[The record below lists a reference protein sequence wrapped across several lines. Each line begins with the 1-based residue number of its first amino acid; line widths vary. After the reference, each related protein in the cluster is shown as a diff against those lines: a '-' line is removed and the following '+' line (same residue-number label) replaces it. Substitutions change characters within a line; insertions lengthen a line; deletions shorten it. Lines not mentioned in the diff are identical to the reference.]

1 MRNYALLF
9 LFIVFWGCADNIEN
23 LSCDNSL
30 RVELKN
36 FADENWSLNNWV
48 INRFALPTHMH
59 ESMGWNNFNEL
70 TTLSGTRDLTLVAS
84 SELAAELNITL
95 VSSDS
100 LEPHPYWFFNG
111 DVSILRDSMFYI
123 NIGKYNQFMGGWS
136 DAQNSWYWEQVDSNI
151 STEPRLSTPLKDDYI
166 AMFPDCD

>member
-1 MRNYALLF
+1 MSNYALLF

-48 INRFALPTHMH
+48 FNRFSSPTHVH

-70 TTLSGTRDLTLVAS
+70 TTLSGTHDLTLVVS
-84 SELAAELNITL
+84 SELAAELNVTL

-136 DAQNSWYWEQVDSNI
+136 DAKNSWYWEQIDTNI
-151 STEPRLSTPLKDDYI
+151 STEPRLSTPLKDHYI
-166 AMFPDCD
+166 AMFPDCE